1 MHDAVTHSSY
11 EREESV
17 LEYVNIYGA
26 GILHNEKSPAILS
39 ILQSPVIR
47 CVNVT
52 KSAHHGI
59 SIVSAP
65 KTLRMTKNS

>member
-17 LEYVNIYGA
+17 LEYVNIIGA

-39 ILQSPVIR
+39 IMQSPLIQF
-47 CVNVT
+47 VNIS
-52 KSAHHGI
+52 KSASHGL

-65 KTLRMTKNS
+65 RTLRLMRNV